1 MKIESVSTM
10 PIDPVRIAN
19 VGVGSP
25 AITRTSSNRDTEVT
39 QPRQSL
45 QKDIPS
51 AEKIQKDVEAINA
64 QLESMNMSIQF
75 SVDKGSKDMVIKIVD
90 KNTGE
95 VIRQIPS
102 AEMLRLRENMTE
114 MAGLIVKKTV

>member
-51 AEKIQKDVEAINA
+51 AEKIHKDVEAINA

-102 AEMLRLRENMTE
+102 AEMLRLWENMTE